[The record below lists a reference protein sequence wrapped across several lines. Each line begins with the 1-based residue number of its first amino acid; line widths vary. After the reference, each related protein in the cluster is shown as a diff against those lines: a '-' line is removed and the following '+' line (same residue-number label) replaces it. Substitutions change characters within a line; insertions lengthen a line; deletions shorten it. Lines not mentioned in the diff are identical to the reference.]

1 MSDGEMMK
9 RGSFDSSVET
19 NDGGLVVNR
28 EVIHV
33 FAARSPSPVGQRRR
47 HKAVNS
53 EPPKNS
59 TPMYMMGVNH
69 KEYDGSAP
77 VVWNASCSK
86 RMLLVVLLVLVPP
99 LVLGASEVAL
109 AVLAERAVSVVSTF
123 EAGQS
128 RVPAS

>member
-28 EVIHV
+28 EVIH
-33 FAARSPSPVGQRRR
+33 
-47 HKAVNS
+47 KAVNS
-53 EPPKNS
+53 EPPNNS

-69 KEYDGSAP
+69 EEYDGSAP

-86 RMLLVVLLVLVPP
+86 RMLLVVLLALVPP
-99 LVLGASEVAL
+99 LALGASEVAL
-109 AVLAERAVSVVSTF
+109 AVLAERVVSVVSTF